1 MPQERGG
8 ARVRVAFNER
18 AWREDLGRASAE
30 GRRIA
35 RAARRELEARGVARD
50 RLSSCR
56 AEGPDGTE
64 LPGCQKLYVGEPEGH
79 GLVFAPARDERG
91 LVLAVLAFGERHP
104 ARARESVY
112 QVAHR
117 RLRALRR

>member
-1 MPQERGG
+1 MECQ
-8 ARVRVAFNER
+8 
-18 AWREDLGRASAE
+18 
-30 GRRIA
+30 
-35 RAARRELEARGVARD
+35 
-50 RLSSCR
+50 

-79 GLVFAPARDERG
+79 GLVFAPAQTADGE
-91 LVLAVLAFGERHP
+91 LVLVVLAFGERHP
-104 ARARESVY
+104 RGAGGASESVY